1 MTARRITASL
11 LATVLLAAL
20 PAGLLAA
27 EEKKA
32 EAKKDEAFRPL
43 LDEGLSKWKADEK
56 LKEHW
61 TLEGDVLKYD
71 GKAGHLWTKESFED
85 FVLKVDWRLPAKGDS
100 GIYLRGMSKAQC
112 NIWVNKLGSGEVWG
126 YRVDEN
132 QPEDIRKACTPSKV
146 ADKPVGE
153 WNTFVITMKG
163 DRLTVVLNGEEVISE
178 ARLPDVK
185 PSGPIALQH
194 HGNPIEFRNIVI
206 KELGE
211 KKAK

>member
-1 MTARRITASL
+1 MTARRIAASL
-11 LATVLLAAL
+11 LAAALIAAL
-20 PAGLLAA
+20 PACLLAA
-27 EEKKA
+27 EEKK
-32 EAKKDEAFRPL
+32 KDEGFRPL

-61 TLEGDVLKYD
+61 TLDDGVLKYD

-126 YRVDEN
+126 YRTD
-132 QPEDIRKACTPSKV
+132 QSMPEEVRKACTPKKV

-163 DRLTVVLNGEEVISE
+163 DRLTVVLNGEEVI
-178 ARLPDVK
+178 AGAKLPGVK

-194 HGNPIEFRNIVI
+194 HGNPVEFRNIRI

-211 KKAK
+211 KKDK

>member
-1 MTARRITASL
+1 MTARRIAGSL
-11 LATVLLAAL
+11 LAAVLVAAL
-20 PAGLLAA
+20 PAAGLAA
-27 EEKKA
+27 EEKKDKGF
-32 EAKKDEAFRPL
+32 EPL

-56 LKEHW
+56 LKAHW
-61 TLEGDVLKYD
+61 TLDDGVLKYD
-71 GKAGHLWTKESFED
+71 GKASHLWTKDSFED
-85 FVLKVDWRLPAKGDS
+85 FVLKVDWRLPARGDS

-112 NIWVNKLGSGEVWG
+112 NIWVNDLGSGEVWG
-126 YRVDEN
+126 YRTDKN
-132 QPEDIRKACTPSKV
+132 QPEEVRKACTPKKV

-163 DRLTVVLNGEEVISE
+163 DRLTVVLNGEEVISG
-178 ARLPDVK
+178 AKLPGVK